1 MLIRNISVK
10 NYFKICGAVSP
21 YLAVV
26 LGVFYFKNGF
36 LAVLL
41 YHLIL
46 LICIIG
52 INRAKALKLIKSG
65 FNWHIGPLI
74 CLGGLLP
81 GVIIFFLW
89 PIAKLES
96 VDLAQL
102 MESVNLTHTSF
113 AIFALYACFVN
124 PFLEESFWRGCFKPG
139 SWIPSYIDAL
149 FAGYHAILLIPVVK
163 LTFVLLSF
171 VTLMFVGWIF
181 RNIYRLTSGL
191 AIPLLTHIVA
201 DIAIL
206 YAVWKIMQ

>member
-1 MLIRNISVK
+1 MDVRSLK
-10 NYFKICGAVSP
+10 LCGIISP

-52 INRAKALKLIKSG
+52 INGSKALKLIQSG
-65 FNWHIGPLI
+65 FHRHIGPLI

-81 GVIIFFLW
+81 GVVIFFLW

-102 MESVNLTHTSF
+102 MESVNLTNTSF

-149 FAGYHAILLIPVVK
+149 FAGYHAILLMPVVK

-191 AIPLLTHIVA
+191 AISLLTHIVA